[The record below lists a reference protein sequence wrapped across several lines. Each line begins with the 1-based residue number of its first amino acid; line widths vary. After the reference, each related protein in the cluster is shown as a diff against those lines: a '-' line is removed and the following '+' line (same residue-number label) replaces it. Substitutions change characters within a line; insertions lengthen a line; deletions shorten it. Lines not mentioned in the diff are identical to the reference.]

1 MVFEQGGRFS
11 PPMES
16 PTVTHPSDLSL
27 AQSVVLGSLE
37 SWHTFVI
44 RYSALIASIVRRYF
58 PDSDEDARRDA
69 YVRTLEHFYR
79 SGLADYDGQ
88 TSLATWVMTV
98 SRSRCLDV
106 LRNRI
111 GRKRFPV
118 WVKTLSDMERFIYL
132 GYFWYGEGY
141 GQLAERWGQRQPALT
156 RDAFL
161 TALERIE
168 SKLGRRT
175 RLSMAYELEARSVR
189 GLSKRLLEYMDH
201 VRLDYEDQRDSARPD
216 VQLLE
221 REARDILDRVTRCL
235 SDLGAEERQLL
246 ELHYYEEL
254 PASQIARTLGLP
266 GSRKVYSMLQRAV
279 GMLRRKMTTHADEP
293 IEDDLSLRPS
303 SDPGGTHD

>member
-1 MVFEQGGRFS
+1 
-11 PPMES
+11 MES

-27 AQSVVLGSLE
+27 ARSVALGSLE

-106 LRNRI
+106 LRNRV

-118 WVKTLSDMERFIYL
+118 WVKTLSEMERFIYL
-132 GYFWYGEGY
+132 GYFWHGESY
-141 GQLAERWGQRQPALT
+141 GQLAERWANRQPALT
-156 RDAFL
+156 REAFL
-161 TALERIE
+161 TALEQIE
-168 SKLGRRT
+168 SKLGRRS
-175 RLSMAYELEARSVR
+175 RLAMAYELEARSVR

-201 VRLDYEDQRDSARPD
+201 VRLDYEAQRDSARPD

-221 REARDILDRVTRCL
+221 REARDILNRVNRCL
-235 SDLGAEERQLL
+235 SELGGEERQIL
-246 ELHYYEEL
+246 ELHYYQDL
-254 PASQIARTLGLP
+254 PASQIARTLGLS
-266 GSRKVYSMLQRAV
+266 GSRRVYSMLQRAL
-279 GMLRRKMTTHADEP
+279 GALRRRMITHTDDP
-293 IEDDLSLRPS
+293 IEDDLSLGPS
-303 SDPGGTHD
+303 TDPGGTHE